1 MPTAPYGPPAD
12 AYRAAKALALN
23 ATDNFLASKN
33 PHFTIVNLL
42 PGYVLGRNELVKKAD
57 ELNSGSNAI
66 PLNIA
71 LGTVFPGPR
80 PAIITDIGDVARIH
94 VAALDEGRVKG
105 NQTYILESGKEGEKV
120 EFEDVNE
127 IVRREFPSAVEKG
140 WLKGEGKLQGAY
152 SLVDASETRKTFG
165 ELKGFE
171 EAVREV
177 LGQWVELKEREES
190 EK

>member
-1 MPTAPYGPPAD
+1 M
-12 AYRAAKALALN
+12 
-23 ATDNFLASKN
+23 
-33 PHFTIVNLL
+33 
-42 PGYVLGRNELVKKAD
+42 KKAD